1 MKLQIND
8 SYHISDIAPSDK
20 AAYLEHLQEKQI
32 YDQTLAIPF
41 PYTEADADWWINHNI
56 EATANQSG
64 RSVNWAV
71 RRSDN
76 DALIGG
82 IGFLGLTIG
91 EDHKAELGYWL
102 AKPYWKNG
110 IMTAAVK
117 KAVEFGFKEFGLT
130 RITADVFHFNIGS
143 ARVLEKAGFQCE
155 GYLRSHHKKDGKIFD
170 GKLYAILNSDLD
182 DTVKIRPIKPDST
195 NEIELIAKRMRETL
209 VEVLGE
215 EEGGSMYTMGWLKQR
230 VMFHLDPK
238 QSTAQVF
245 VAENNETQILGH
257 TIVRIDKDDAGKS
270 IGLFS
275 TTFVAPEFRRQ
286 AVATSLLS
294 HGEEWMRGQGMTEAA
309 TYTSD
314 SNTKLI
320 NLYVDHGYKII
331 YNYPEKKMIKIAK
344 ALVQSAPGL
353 RLEQT
358 EGVI

>member
-1 MKLQIND
+1 MKLKIND
-8 SYHISDIAPSDK
+8 SYHISDIALSDK
-20 AAYLEHLQEKQI
+20 AAYLEHFKEKRI

-56 EATANQSG
+56 EATAKQGG
-64 RSVNWAV
+64 RSVNWAI
-71 RRSDN
+71 RRSSDN
-76 DALIGG
+76 FLVGG

-110 IMTAAVK
+110 IMTASVK
-117 KAVEFGFKEFGLT
+117 KAVEFAFKEFGLT
-130 RITADVFHFNIGS
+130 RITANVFHFNIGS

-155 GYLRSHHKKDGKIFD
+155 GYLRSHYKKDGKIFD
-170 GKLYAILNSDLD
+170 GKLYAILNSDLSNS
-182 DTVKIRPIKPDST
+182 VKIRPLKPDST
-195 NEIELIAKRMRETL
+195 TEIDLIAKRMRETL

-215 EEGGSMYTMGWLKQR
+215 EEGGSMYTMDWLKQR

-238 QSTAQVF
+238 QSTAKVF
-245 VAENNETQILGH
+245 LAENSENQILGH
-257 TIVRIDKDDAGKS
+257 TIVRIDKDDQGKS

-286 AVATSLLS
+286 AVATRLLS
-294 HGEEWMRGQGMTEAA
+294 QGEDWMRGHGMTEAA

-320 NLYVDHGYKII
+320 NLYADHGYKITDK
-331 YNYPEKKMIKIAK
+331 YPEKKMIKIAK
-344 ALVQSAPGL
+344 ALGHASSGL
-353 RLEQT
+353 DERYT
-358 EGVI
+358 